1 MIGECII
8 SSDGPVLNL
17 WFGLCFSIVLEF
29 SADGC
34 ITRLMYHASNW
45 DEVLES
51 IRKIN
56 LNQRLTRAFYIF

>member
-29 SADGC
+29 SADG
-34 ITRLMYHASNW
+34 YN
-45 DEVLES
+45 
-51 IRKIN
+51 
-56 LNQRLTRAFYIF
+56 